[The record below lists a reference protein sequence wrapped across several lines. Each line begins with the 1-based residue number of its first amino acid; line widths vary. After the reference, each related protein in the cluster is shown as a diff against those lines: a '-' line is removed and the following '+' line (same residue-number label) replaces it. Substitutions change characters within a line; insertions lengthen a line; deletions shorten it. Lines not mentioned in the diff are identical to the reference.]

1 MNLRDEITVV
11 IPTSP
16 IPSCPTTTL
25 IEQTINSIRF
35 HLPDVPILIQA
46 DGVRPE
52 QEKFREPY
60 RLYLEKLE
68 RLCADYHR
76 NMRICEFIDFHHQA
90 AMMKRT
96 LGQEDIKTPLLFY
109 VEHDLPLLPDP
120 IDFVGMV
127 RLLRAGAL
135 NQIRLH
141 YWSQILDDHK
151 YLMLDEKPLFMDSV
165 PIVRTVQWSQHP
177 HLARVDFYERLMDTF
192 SSNCRTMIE
201 TKVYSLVQNARW
213 DDYRCG
219 IYAPEPNLRR
229 ITHTHGREEEPKWEE
244 DFTF

>member
-1 MNLRDEITVV
+1 MNLHDDITVV

-25 IEQTINSIRF
+25 IEQTINSIRV
-35 HLPDVPILIQA
+35 HLPDVDILIQA

-60 RLYLEKLE
+60 RLYIE
-68 RLCADYHR
+68 RLE
-76 NMRICEFIDFHHQA
+76 NICSDPDNNITMIEFEEFHHQA
-90 AMMKRT
+90 AMMKRSI
-96 LGQEDIKTPLLFY
+96 GEIGTPFLFY

-127 RLLRAGAL
+127 RLLRSGAL

-151 YLMLDEKPLFMDSV
+151 YLMLDEKPLLMDGV

-177 HLARVDFYERLMDTF
+177 HVARVDFYQRLMDAF
-192 SSNCRTMIE
+192 SPNCRTMIE
-201 TKVYSLVQNARW
+201 TKVYGLVQSARW

-229 ITHTHGREEEPKWEE
+229 IYHTHGREEEPKWEE
-244 DFTF
+244 NFTF

>member
-1 MNLRDEITVV
+1 MKLHDEITVV

-52 QEKFREPY
+52 QEKFGERY
-60 RLYLEKLE
+60 KLYIEKLE
-68 RLCADYHR
+68 ELCSDPFKDIT
-76 NMRICEFIDFHHQA
+76 MIEFEEFHHQA

-96 LGQEDIKTPLLFY
+96 LGDGEIRTPFLFY
-109 VEHDLPLLPDP
+109 LEHDLPLLPDP

-151 YLMLDEKPLFMDSV
+151 YLMLDEKPLFMDGV

-177 HLARVDFYERLMDTF
+177 HLARVDFYQRLMDTF
-192 SSNCRTMIE
+192 TPKCRTMIE
-201 TKVYSLVQNARW
+201 TKIYGMVQSARW

-229 ITHTHGREEEPKWEE
+229 IHHTHGREEEPKWEE
-244 DFTF
+244 KFTF